1 MRKGFLFI
9 VLALLC
15 AAAVPAF
22 AEGYPEKPIQ
32 VVVPWKPGGGSDISA
47 RIIGD
52 QMKDILPQPLVVSNI
67 DGAAGLNGAL
77 QVYKARPDGYTVL
90 WEHPGNLAVAPMV
103 TKAAFTWKDFEPV
116 AIGAKGD
123 TALIVRGD
131 SPFKTAK
138 EALDAIKAEPGK
150 YRWCLALNAVS
161 HFTFLNISHA
171 LGGLKATFIPANGDK
186 GRIVSL
192 LGGNSD
198 ITTVGYASVVP
209 YLQSGDL
216 RILAMVNTERS
227 PFAPDVPTLK
237 EQGVDAS
244 YDFLYT
250 VFAPKGTPQED
261 VQILTGAFQ
270 KTLAKPETVEA
281 LKQQSLT
288 PFYRNPEE
296 TRKLWQAESDLYEN
310 LAKENGLLK

>member
-1 MRKGFLFI
+1 MRNGLI
-9 VLALLC
+9 LIILAIACL
-15 AAAVPAF
+15 ASVPAF
-22 AEGYPEKPIQ
+22 AEGYPDKPIQ

-52 QMKDILPQPLVVSNI
+52 QMKDVLPAPLVVSNI

-103 TKAAFTWKDFEPV
+103 TKAAFSWKDFEPV

-138 EALDAIKAEPGK
+138 EALDAIKADPGK

-209 YLQSGDL
+209 YLESGDL

-227 PFAPDVPTLK
+227 AFAPDIPTLK

-261 VQILTGAFQ
+261 IQTLTGAFQ
-270 KTLAKPETVEA
+270 KTLAKPETIEA
-281 LKQQSLT
+281 LKKQSLT

-296 TRKLWQAESDLYEN
+296 TRALWQAESDLYEN

>member
-1 MRKGFLFI
+1 MFI
-9 VLALLC
+9 ILALLV
-15 AAAVPAF
+15 AAVCPAHA
-22 AEGYPEKPIQ
+22 AEYPEKAIQ

-52 QMKDILPQPLVVSNI
+52 HMKDLLPEPLVVSNI

-77 QVYKARPDGYTVL
+77 QVFKARPDGYTVL

-103 TKAAFTWKDFEPV
+103 TRAKFSWEDFEPV
-116 AIGAKGD
+116 AITAKGS

-138 EALDAIKAEPGK
+138 EAFDAIKAAPGK
-150 YRWCLALNAVS
+150 YRWALALNAVS

-171 LGGLKATFIPANGDK
+171 VGGLKAMFIPANGDK

-192 LGGNSD
+192 LGNNSD

-209 YLQSGDL
+209 YLESGDL

-244 YDFLYT
+244 YDFLYS
-250 VFAPKGTPQED
+250 VFAPKGTPKESI
-261 VQILTGAFQ
+261 QILTDAFQ
-270 KTLAKPETVEA
+270 KALADPTTKDA
-281 LKQQSLT
+281 LKGQSLV
-288 PFYRNPEE
+288 PFYRNPEQ
-296 TRKLWQAESDLYEN
+296 TRAMWQKESDLYKE
-310 LAKENGLLK
+310 LARENGLIK